1 MESTS
6 RGAIV
11 TDRMW
16 DEGGSLSPELRALL
30 ACARWVLDREC
41 RPEAF
46 LALEACADVD
56 HLCKTAVSHGMLGH
70 LQRLVA
76 GREGATEPSGLAQRL
91 AELQRVSAQRAL
103 RQTGSLLRVLE
114 RLREAGVT
122 AMPLKGPA
130 WAERLY
136 GDVTLRTWEDLDV
149 LVSHDQVPQAR
160 AALLAEG
167 FVDAGPFNARLASS
181 ETGGWGQIAFTAG
194 TPGVQLEIHWE
205 VTSGFSATSL
215 RPESLFAR
223 AVRMHLLDREA
234 LTPHPVD
241 LLLITCL
248 NGARDRWNAVERM
261 LGLAVQVRDTDP
273 GDWPHVIAA
282 AREAG
287 CRRRVATAIGHVCRV
302 FGLPVPGEVAKAL
315 FLDALARALVRSLRP
330 DTLDRGLMASPRR
343 HLGLLRW
350 RFATEDSLAAGLGH
364 ATVRFFRPG
373 PEDWQS
379 LRLPAAVWWLYYP
392 LRPARL
398 GLKWVGHLLPGDRGP
413 MKGL

>member
-149 LVSHDQVPQAR
+149 LVSHDQVPQ
-160 AALLAEG
+160 

-273 GDWPHVIAA
+273 GDWAT
-282 AREAG
+282 
-287 CRRRVATAIGHVCRV
+287 CDRRRAGGGMQTARSHRDRPRMPRFRSTG
-302 FGLPVPGEVAKAL
+302 PGRGGKGP
-315 FLDALARALVRSLRP
+315 FLGRARASPGPL
-330 DTLDRGLMASPRR
+330 ASAR
-343 HLGLLRW
+343 H
-350 RFATEDSLAAGLGH
+350 A
-364 ATVRFFRPG
+364 RPG
-373 PEDWQS
+373 PYGFAPPPPGS
-379 LRLPAAVWWLYYP
+379 AALALRHRGL
-392 LRPARL
+392 L
-398 GLKWVGHLLPGDRGP
+398 GRGVGTRDCALLPSRA
-413 MKGL
+413 